1 MNKKNILILSISI
14 GLLMI
19 SIVGLIVYFCISNS
33 KDKQIE
39 LFSVKCENISAE
51 VGEWVEIPYIVDDE
65 ISSITFEV
73 VDKSIAEIDDNKII
87 GLKAG
92 TTLVKITVT
101 KGDKVAMCNFYFTAK
116 YNSCFLTL
124 KPIDS
129 CEIMENY
136 IYMENDYC
144 QFSIEF
150 VDESGTLISDPRVT
164 ITHDQNLEIE
174 EIAFGYLLT
183 ARENGTITFY
193 FDDYDTSFVIHV
205 EKENVL

>member
-1 MNKKNILILSISI
+1 M
-14 GLLMI
+14 
-19 SIVGLIVYFCISNS
+19 
-33 KDKQIE
+33 
-39 LFSVKCENISAE
+39 
-51 VGEWVEIPYIVDDE
+51 GEWVEIPYIVDDE

-101 KGDKVAMCNFYFTAK
+101 KGDKKAMCNFYFTAK
-116 YNSCFLTL
+116 YNSCVLIL

-129 CEIMENY
+129 CRIIDNY

-150 VDESGTLISDPRVT
+150 VDESGTLISDPRIT
-164 ITHDQNLEIE
+164 ITHDENLEIE